1 MSKMLSKSRP
11 AKMLSSMKELSEMS
25 FNINSCTSIYQA
37 TDWTRRLLAW
47 TDFLKAHLRG
57 DKFREGVRCTGSNGR
72 LCAFVFPW

>member
-1 MSKMLSKSRP
+1 
-11 AKMLSSMKELSEMS
+11 MS